1 MRKSPLV
8 LAIALSLYGSIS
20 HSADTFDKALND
32 AATAPP
38 KTFKVNPQDVS
49 DFDRDAAQAKKGAI
63 SGRLDEDE
71 QLKELREIFTDA
83 AKEKVKQRVIM
94 KEKPME
100 PGAITK
106 LRRELAEVEKAENE
120 PIYGDASFQIR
131 NVTYNPDSNKPLVI
145 SVSPGYSAQVEFY
158 DSSGS
163 PWGIKK
169 DGVIGD
175 GDSFSRKIMGEKQHI
190 VSFVLNKTYKE
201 SNAAVILD
209 GLPASI
215 PILLKGTKSTVDGRV
230 TVTLP
235 RMGPNAEIMP
245 VFQHELENVSPEL
258 VRLQGGNMPAGSK
271 PLRVNGIPGAES
283 WFDGEFL
290 YLALPGR
297 LLLPPPINSSVSP
310 TGRYLYKVSPTPY
323 ITASVNGE
331 RKGAT
336 IEGVYQTDIRHAPS
350 VFKKD
355 K

>member
-32 AATAPP
+32 AASAPP
-38 KTFKVNPQDVS
+38 KTFKVNPEDVS
-49 DFDRDAAQAKKGAI
+49 DFDRDSALAKKGAL

-71 QLKELREIFTDA
+71 QLKELRSIFTDT
-83 AKEKVKQRVIM
+83 AKEKVRQRVITR
-94 KEKPME
+94 EKPME

-120 PIYGDASFQIR
+120 PVYGDASFQIR

-245 VFQHELENVSPEL
+245 VFQHEMENVSPEL
-258 VRLQGGNMPAGSK
+258 VKLQGGNAPAGSK
-271 PLRVNGIPGAES
+271 PLRVNGIVGAES
-283 WFDGEFL
+283 WFDGEYL

-336 IEGVYQTDIRHAPS
+336 IEGVYQTEIRRAPS

-355 K
+355 N

>member
-32 AATAPP
+32 AAAAAP

-49 DFDRDAAQAKKGAI
+49 DFDRDATQAKKGAL
-63 SGRLDEDE
+63 SGRLDEDD
-71 QLKELREIFTDA
+71 QLKELREIFTDT
-83 AKEKVKQRVIM
+83 AKEKVRQRVIM

-100 PGAITK
+100 PNAITK
-106 LRRELAEVEKAENE
+106 LRRELAEVERAENE
-120 PIYGDASFQIR
+120 PVYGDASFQIR
-131 NVTYNPDSNKPLVI
+131 NITYNPDSNKPLVI

-190 VSFVLNKTYKE
+190 VSFVLSKTYKE

-235 RMGPNAEIMP
+235 RLGPNAEIMP
-245 VFQHELENVSPEL
+245 VFQHEMENVSPEL
-258 VRLQGGNMPAGSK
+258 VRLQGGNAPSGSK
-271 PLRVNGIPGAES
+271 PLLVKGIPGAES
-283 WFDGEFL
+283 WFDGEYL

-336 IEGVYQTDIRHAPS
+336 IEGVYQTEIRRAPS

>member
-8 LAIALSLYGSIS
+8 IAIALSLYGSIACA
-20 HSADTFDKALND
+20 ADTFDKALND
-32 AATAPP
+32 AAANPP
-38 KTFKVNPQDVS
+38 ESLKVNQDDVS
-49 DFDRDAAQAKKGAI
+49 DFDRDMTQAKKGAL
-63 SGRLDEDE
+63 SGRLDEDQQLE
-71 QLKELREIFTDA
+71 QLRKLFSDT
-83 AKEKVKQRVIM
+83 AKAKVKDRVMM
-94 KEKPME
+94 KEAPME
-100 PGAITK
+100 PNEISK
-106 LRRELAEVEKAENE
+106 LRKRLAEVEKAENE
-120 PIYGDASFQIR
+120 PVYGDTSFQIR
-131 NVTYNPDSNKPLVI
+131 NVTYDPDSNKPLII

-163 PWGIKK
+163 PWTIKK

-175 GDSFSRKIMGEKQHI
+175 GDSFSRTIMGEKKHI
-190 VSFVLNKTYKE
+190 VSFVLSKTYKE
-201 SNAAVILD
+201 SNAAVILE

-215 PILLKGTKSTVDGRV
+215 PVLLKGTKATTDGRV

-235 RMGPNAEIMP
+235 RMGPNADVMP
-245 VFQHELENVSPEL
+245 VFQHEMENVSPEL
-258 VRLQGGNMPAGSK
+258 VKLQGGNPPAGSK

-283 WFDGEFL
+283 WYDGQYL

-336 IEGVYQTDIRHAPS
+336 IEALFQTDIHRAPS
-350 VFKKD
+350 VFEKD

>member
-8 LAIALSLYGSIS
+8 IAIALSLCGSIAQA
-20 HSADTFDKALND
+20 ADTFDKALND
-32 AATAPP
+32 AAANPP
-38 KTFKVNPQDVS
+38 ESFKVNQDDVS
-49 DFDRDAAQAKKGAI
+49 DFDRDTTQAKKGAL
-63 SGRLDEDE
+63 SGRLDEDAQLE
-71 QLKELREIFTDA
+71 QLRKLFTDT
-83 AKEKVKQRVIM
+83 AKAKAKDRVMM
-94 KEKPME
+94 KEAPME
-100 PGAITK
+100 PDEISR
-106 LRRELAEVEKAENE
+106 LRRKLAEVEKAENE
-120 PIYGDASFQIR
+120 PVYGNTSFQIR
-131 NVTYNPDSNKPLVI
+131 NVTYDPDSNKPLVI

-163 PWGIKK
+163 PWTIKK

-175 GDSFSRKIMGEKQHI
+175 GDSFTRTIMGEKKHI
-190 VSFVLNKTYKE
+190 VSFVLSKTYKE

-215 PILLKGTKSTVDGRV
+215 PVLLKGTKSTTDGRV

-245 VFQHELENVSPEL
+245 VFQNEMENVSPEL
-258 VRLQGGNMPAGSK
+258 VKLQGGNAPIGSK

-283 WFDGEFL
+283 WYDGQYL

-310 TGRYLYKVSPTPY
+310 TGRYLYKVAPTPY

-336 IEGVYQTDIRHAPS
+336 IESVFQTEIHRAPS
-350 VFKKD
+350 VFEKD